1 MKLFDTVMAACAR
14 RFGGEQVQQ
23 IAEHQL
29 EIVILNEEGQPM
41 FPVYVGFHND
51 HDMEFTA
58 ILFAV
63 PEEDAQAFMAQCNN
77 LNTQYP
83 AVKWYMED
91 LYLCAAMDLLLYT
104 GEADDVMSMLAAL
117 LQVVAAN
124 LPGLLG

>member
-1 MKLFDTVMAACAR
+1 MKLFDTVMAACAE
-14 RFGGEQVQQ
+14 RFGAQQVQQ

-29 EIVILNEEGQPM
+29 EIVIPNEEGQPM
-41 FPVYVGFHND
+41 FPLYVGFHNA

-58 ILFAV
+58 ILFEV
-63 PEEDAQAFMAQCNN
+63 PQPDAQAFMAQCNN

-83 AVKWYMED
+83 TVKWYMED
-91 LYLCAAMDLLLYT
+91 LYLCAGMDLLLYT
-104 GEADDVMSMLAAL
+104 EDADDVMSMLTAL